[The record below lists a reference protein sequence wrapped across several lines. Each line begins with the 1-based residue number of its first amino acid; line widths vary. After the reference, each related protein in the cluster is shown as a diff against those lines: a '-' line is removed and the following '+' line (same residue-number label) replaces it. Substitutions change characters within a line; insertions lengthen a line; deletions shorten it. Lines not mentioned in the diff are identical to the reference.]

1 MSKFNKILDPDS
13 GISYDIKEKKGINIL
28 QKYSDVSG
36 RTKSVN
42 EDFFKFREYE
52 FLVMTDKIYP
62 FLQTIMNK
70 DKISQYINNR
80 LNSCGK
86 NNLDEININNYKQC
100 FLRFEREIDRLIEKF
115 NMNEKKA

>member
-1 MSKFNKILDPDS
+1 MSKFNIILDPDS

-52 FLVMTDKIYP
+52 FLVMTNKIYP
-62 FLQTIMNK
+62 FLLKIMDK
-70 DKISQYINNR
+70 DKISQYISNR
-80 LNSCGK
+80 LNSCDK
-86 NNLDEININNYKQC
+86 NNLDEININNYKKC
-100 FLRFEREIDRLIEKF
+100 FLKFESEVDRLIENF
-115 NMNEKKA
+115 NIRK